1 MRLFYPE
8 WIGCLGKV
16 HKPEAQV
23 QGRKNTAAP
32 ARMIFPSR
40 SRRGR
45 HGRPARAYLS
55 RGNRQGDNFYDFSVY
70 IPGY

>member
-23 QGRKNTAAP
+23 QGRKNTAAQ
-32 ARMIFPSR
+32 ARMIFPPR
-40 SRRGR
+40 SRRGTQS
-45 HGRPARAYLS
+45 GPARLIFPD
-55 RGNRQGDNFYDFSVY
+55 GNRQDGNFYLFL
-70 IPGY
+70 P